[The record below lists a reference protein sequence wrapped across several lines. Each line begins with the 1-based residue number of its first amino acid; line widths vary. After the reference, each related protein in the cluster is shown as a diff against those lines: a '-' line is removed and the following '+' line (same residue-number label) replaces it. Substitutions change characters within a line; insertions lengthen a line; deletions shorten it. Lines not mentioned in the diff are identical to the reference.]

1 MGSLADPF
9 RPGPDFDPIAWRNL
23 IRATACIALL
33 YAALALSPCNVA
45 IRLDQLNFA
54 FSKFV

>member
-1 MGSLADPF
+1 MGSLADLF
-9 RPGPDFDPIAWRNL
+9 RPGPGFDPMAWRNL
-23 IRATACIALL
+23 IRATAW
-33 YAALALSPCNVA
+33 SPCNVA